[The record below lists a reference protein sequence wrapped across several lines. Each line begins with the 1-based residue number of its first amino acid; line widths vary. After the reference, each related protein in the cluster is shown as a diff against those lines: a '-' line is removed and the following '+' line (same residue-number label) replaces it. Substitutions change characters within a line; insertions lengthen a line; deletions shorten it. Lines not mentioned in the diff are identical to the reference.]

1 MAKLE
6 SLDDAEP
13 NQTNNNLNYNN
24 DKKKRNHGSTKFFVF
39 VDYLFLCIFLAFL
52 IFIVFKIFGL

>member
-6 SLDDAEP
+6 LLDNEP
-13 NQTNNNLNYNN
+13 KQQKTE

-39 VDYLFLCIFLAFL
+39 VDYLFLCIFLGFL
-52 IFIVFKIFGL
+52 CFILFKIVGV